1 MTIRTW
7 LGAVTALAVLALP
20 ATLVAQQEGPS
31 RPWTL
36 ETDFGFVNTAGN
48 TATTTL
54 NAGQRA
60 SYTTAGWTLGQSFA
74 AVYGRTE
81 GATSAESYQARLRGD
96 RALSS
101 RLGVYV
107 LGGWDRNR
115 FAGISRRFEEG
126 TGLTF
131 KAIALKRTALTFEA
145 GVAANQQRST
155 LDQDQNFASGR
166 GALLLKQ
173 FLGEKAYFTQMAEV
187 LPNFKESDDLRVNSE
202 TALVAPLSSQVAFKA
217 GYVIRYDKAPEPGFE
232 TTDRYLTSGLQIVF

>member
-1 MTIRTW
+1 MRTRRW
-7 LGAVTALAVLALP
+7 LGSALALTVLALP
-20 ATLVAQQEGPS
+20 ALLEAQEAAPE

-36 ETDFGFVNTAGN
+36 ETDFGFVNTSGN

-54 NAGQRA
+54 NAGQKA
-60 SYTTAGWTLGQSFA
+60 SYTTGGWTLAQTFA

-96 RALSS
+96 RALTP
-101 RLGVYV
+101 RLGIYV
-107 LGGWDRNR
+107 MGGWDRNE

-126 TGLTF
+126 TGLSF
-131 KAIALKRTALTFEA
+131 KAIARKRTALMFEA

-155 LDQDQNFASGR
+155 LDQELKFTSGR

-173 FLGEKAYFTQMAEV
+173 FLNEKAYFTQLAEV
-187 LPNFKESDDLRVNSE
+187 LPNFKNSDDLRVNSE
-202 TALVAPLSSQVAFKA
+202 TALVAPLSSQIAFKA

-232 TTDRYLTSGLQIVF
+232 TTDRYLTSGLQIAF

>member
-1 MTIRTW
+1 MTTRRWFGT
-7 LGAVTALAVLALP
+7 LAALALLAPP
-20 ATLVAQQEGPS
+20 ATVAAQQEAPE

-60 SYTTAGWTLGQSFA
+60 SYGTGGWTLSQSFA
-74 AVYGRTE
+74 AVYGKTE
-81 GATSAESYQARLRGD
+81 GTTSAENYQARLRGD
-96 RALSS
+96 RALSP
-101 RLGVYV
+101 RIGVYV
-107 LGGWDRNR
+107 LGGWDRNE

-131 KAIALKRTALTFEA
+131 KAIALKRTSLLIEA

-173 FLGEKAYFTQMAEV
+173 FLGEKAYFTQMAEI

-202 TALVAPLSSQVAFKA
+202 TALVAPLSSRVAFKA

>member
-1 MTIRTW
+1 MRTFRR
-7 LGAVTALAVLALP
+7 LGTAAFAALLLP
-20 ATLVAQQEGPS
+20 AGLAAQEEAPA

-54 NAGQRA
+54 NAGQKA
-60 SYTTAGWTLGQSFA
+60 TYTTNGWTLAQSFA

-96 RALSS
+96 RALTT
-101 RLGVYV
+101 RLGIYV
-107 LGGWDRNR
+107 LGGWDRNE

-126 TGLTF
+126 TGLSF

-145 GVAANQQRST
+145 GVAANQQRTT
-155 LDQDQNFASGR
+155 LDQDLNFASGR
-166 GALLLKQ
+166 GAALLKQ
-173 FLGEKAYFTQMAEV
+173 FLGEKAYLTQMAEV
-187 LPNFKESDDLRVNSE
+187 LPNFKDSDDLRINSE
-202 TALVAPLSSQVAFKA
+202 TALVAPLSSQIAFKA
-217 GYVIRYDKAPEPGFE
+217 GYVVRYDKAPEPGFE

>member
-1 MTIRTW
+1 MMMTISR
-7 LGAVTALAVLALP
+7 LATAAAF
-20 ATLVAQQEGPS
+20 TLVVPAGLAAQGEAPA

-54 NAGQRA
+54 NAGQKA
-60 SYTTAGWTLGQSFA
+60 SYSTGGWTLGQSFA

-81 GATSAESYQARLRGD
+81 GKTSAESYQARLRGE
-96 RALSS
+96 RELSS
-101 RLGVYV
+101 RIGIYL
-107 LGGWDRNR
+107 LGGWDRNE

-131 KAIALKRTALTFEA
+131 RAVALKQTSLTLEA

-155 LDQDQNFASGR
+155 LDQDLDFISGR
-166 GALLLKQ
+166 AALLLKQ
-173 FLGEKAYFTQMAEV
+173 FLNEKAYITQLAEV
-187 LPNFKESDDLRVNSE
+187 MPNFKDSDDLRAVSE
-202 TALVAPLSSQVAFKA
+202 TALVAPLSSQIAFKA

>member
-1 MTIRTW
+1 MTCRWIQTIA
-7 LGAVTALAVLALP
+7 AVTLFALP
-20 ATLVAQQEGPS
+20 AGLAAQEEAPA

-36 ETDFGFVNTAGN
+36 ETEFGFVNTAGN

-54 NAGQRA
+54 NAGQKA
-60 SYTTAGWTLGQSFA
+60 SYSTGGWTLGQSFA

-81 GATSAESYQARLRGD
+81 GVTSAESYQARLRGD
-96 RALSS
+96 KALSP
-101 RLGVYV
+101 RLGVYA
-107 LGGWDRNR
+107 LGGWDRNE

-131 KAIALKRTALTFEA
+131 KAVALKRTSLVFEA

-173 FLGEKAYFTQMAEV
+173 FLNEKAYFTQMAEV

-202 TALVAPLSSQVAFKA
+202 TALVAPLSSQIAFKA
-217 GYVIRYDKAPEPGFE
+217 GYVVHYDKAPEPGFK